1 MSMYYC
7 PHCERKLSKTLYFQH
22 KSFFYVKDTRQWKK
36 ERVVFASK
44 DDFVFED
51 DGPVSFDSETEDVDF
66 ILSDPDSDASINQ
79 GK

>member
-22 KSFFYVKDTRQWKK
+22 KSVF
-36 ERVVFASK
+36 FASK
-44 DDFVFED
+44 EDFLFIE
-51 DGPVSFDSETEDVDF
+51 DGPASFDSETEDDVDF
-66 ILSDPDSDASINQ
+66 KFSDPDTDASMNQ